1 MKKVLIALFLIG
13 LILTLFVSC
22 GKRDNP
28 VRPEYPYI
36 EPWSSGTWTFESLQG
51 NKMED
56 IVLKNLY
63 VYLPPIYSEEMGH
76 TPGLPGSG
84 FSVLYLLHDFGEDY
98 SYFVGVYKIGQVAD
112 RLFYEGQIQPMIIV
126 MPDAYSRSLG
136 GSFYTNSSI
145 DQLTTLIG
153 RYEDYITEE
162 LMDSIDALFHT
173 YVVKPGEVILPD
185 PDYRAISGLGMGGYG
200 ALKFAFDHDTLFTS
214 VSAMN
219 PYTSFESF
227 LSQETINK
235 VFEENGIASGDNSLA
250 SYKSITPY
258 PDTLHPDKTFT
269 QLVFAMAGSFSP
281 AVRDVGDPD
290 TLQFFELRAAGAKR
304 YGVEL
309 PFDAS
314 RTIQPGSAVWNKWLL
329 FDLKN
334 KLANDP
340 NGYKDLDVYFEC
352 GDQNELGLLDGA
364 RTFDQFLSLYGKEH
378 EYKEYS
384 GYPGLPAGQ
393 NDFIYDRLEEIL
405 KFHSRNFP
413 PPAYRGAE

>member
-1 MKKVLIALFLIG
+1 MKRVLIALFLVG

-28 VRPEYPYI
+28 VRTRYLYN
-36 EPWSSGTWTFESLQG
+36 EPWSSGTWSFESLQG

-56 IVLKNLY
+56 LFLKDLY
-63 VYLPPIYSEEMGH
+63 VYLPPIYDDEKH
-76 TPGLPGSG
+76 APGLPNSG
-84 FSVLYLLHDFGEDY
+84 FSVLYLLHDYGEDF
-98 SYFVGVYKIGQVAD
+98 STFFDVYKIGQLAD
-112 RLFYEGQIQPMIIV
+112 RLIDEGQIQPMIIV

-136 GSFYTNSSI
+136 GSFYTNSTI
-145 DQLTTLIG
+145 DQLSSLIG
-153 RYEDYITEE
+153 RYEDYIIEE
-162 LMDSIDALFHT
+162 LMPIMDTTFHT
-173 YVVKPGEVILPD
+173 YVVKPGEVTLPD
-185 PDYRAISGLGMGGYG
+185 PDYRAIGGLGMGGYG

-227 LSQETINK
+227 FSQETINK
-235 VFEENGIASGDNSLA
+235 VFEENGIASGDNSHA
-250 SYKSITPY
+250 SYKSISPY
-258 PDTLHPDKTFT
+258 PDTLNPDKTFT

-281 AVRDVGDPD
+281 AVRDVGDAD
-290 TLQFFELRAAGAKR
+290 TMQFFELKIAGAKR

-309 PFDAS
+309 PFDS
-314 RTIQPGSAVWNKWLL
+314 NRTIQPGSAVWNKWLL

-340 NGYKDLDVYFEC
+340 DGYKDLDVYLEC
-352 GDQNELGLLDGA
+352 GDQNEFGLLDGV
-364 RTFDQFLSLYGKEH
+364 RTFDQLLSLYGKEH

-413 PPAYRGAE
+413 PPAYRE

>member
-1 MKKVLIALFLIG
+1 MKRVLIALFLIG

-22 GKRDNP
+22 GKRENP
-28 VRPEYPYI
+28 VRPNYPYI
-36 EPWSSGTWTFESLQG
+36 EPWILSNWDFESMHG
-51 NKMED
+51 NKLED
-56 IVLKNLY
+56 LFLKNLY
-63 VYLPPIYSEEMGH
+63 VYLPPMYDEAEGH
-76 TPGLPGSG
+76 TPGLPNSG

-98 SYFVGVYKIGQVAD
+98 STFVNVYKIGQLAD
-112 RLFYEGQIQPMIIV
+112 RLIDEGQIQPMIIV

-145 DQLTTLIG
+145 DQLTSLIG
-153 RYEDYITEE
+153 RYEDYIIDE
-162 LMDSIDALFHT
+162 LMHIVDTTFHT

-227 LSQETINK
+227 LSQETIGK
-235 VFEENGIASGDNSLA
+235 IYEENGIASGDYSLA
-250 SYKSITPY
+250 SYKSISPY
-258 PDTLHPDKTFT
+258 PDPLHPDKTFT

-281 AVRDVGDPD
+281 AVRNVGDPD
-290 TLQFFELRAAGAKR
+290 TLQFFELKVTGAKR
-304 YGVEL
+304 YGVAL
-309 PFDAS
+309 PFDSS

-340 NGYKDLDVYFEC
+340 DGFKDLDVYLEC
-352 GDQNELGLLDGA
+352 GDQNEFGLLDGV
-364 RTFDQFLSLYGKEH
+364 RTFDQLLSLYGKEH
-378 EYKEYS
+378 DYREYS

-413 PPAYRGAE
+413 PPAYRGVE